1 MKQTTKRKVLI
12 GALGAVIAVASAS
25 PVLAHRGRRP
35 HRHYP
40 AIVISK
46 PRPVRTVVLVSGKP
60 AAVVDFN
67 VSPEKTR
74 IYVDGTYRGLCD
86 DFDGFPRKMYLKP
99 GKHTIRLVSPSGTVV
114 VERVELAA
122 GFEVNLNL
130 DIE

>member
-1 MKQTTKRKVLI
+1 V
-12 GALGAVIAVASAS
+12 VV
-25 PVLAHRGRRP
+25 V
-35 HRHYP
+35 
-40 AIVISK
+40 SK

-74 IYVDGTYRGLCD
+74 IYVDGTFRGLCD
-86 DFDGFPRKMYLKP
+86 DFDGYPRKMYLKP
-99 GKHTIRLVSPSGTVV
+99 GRHIIRLVSPSGVVV
-114 VERVELAA
+114 VEKVELAA